1 MKDKKGYLPAHV
13 AASRHCSPEKLRM
26 LLAVNPGSLRE
37 TTADGETLMSLAT
50 STATK
55 SHPNYALIDEL
66 HRQHAIMSTAPPRSY
81 PTTNGAPVTAV
92 LAAARAAP
100 LHPHPEYRHQ
110 HPLMTTAVSG
120 SEPSLSSGDDSPLS
134 RERLNSNDSNK
145 TMAGWPSPPRS
156 PPQPYHQGLAPRA
169 TGAADPSA
177 PRKKRK
183 SRAGSALPRDH
194 GSAPVARHPAMLRR
208 CTSGPPLP
216 TVDDPVGL
224 LLHFS
229 QTATTTPAKESATAT
244 VHYRNGPVYW
254 DNADDDN
261 NNNKNNDRCHHHH
274 HADWYRSQNHDVG
287 GDEDGSS
294 LPVNFAQV

>member
-66 HRQHAIMSTAPPRSY
+66 HRQHAIMSTALPRSY
-81 PTTNGAPVTAV
+81 PTTNLAPVTAV
-92 LAAARAAP
+92 YAAARTAP
-100 LHPHPEYRHQ
+100 LYPNPEYRHQ

-145 TMAGWPSPPRS
+145 TLVGWPSPPRS
-156 PPQPYHQGLAPRA
+156 PHQPCHQGLAPRA
-169 TGAADPSA
+169 AGAAEPSA

-183 SRAGSALPRDH
+183 SRAGSATPRDH
-194 GSAPVARHPAMLRR
+194 GRAPVDRPPAMLRR
-208 CTSGPPLP
+208 SSGPPLP

-229 QTATTTPAKESATAT
+229 QTATTTPAKERATPT
-244 VHYRNGPVYW
+244 VHYRHGLASW
-254 DNADDDN
+254 GNAPDDN
-261 NNNKNNDRCHHHH
+261 NNNNKYHHN
-274 HADWYRSQNHDVG
+274 HADWYRSENHDVG